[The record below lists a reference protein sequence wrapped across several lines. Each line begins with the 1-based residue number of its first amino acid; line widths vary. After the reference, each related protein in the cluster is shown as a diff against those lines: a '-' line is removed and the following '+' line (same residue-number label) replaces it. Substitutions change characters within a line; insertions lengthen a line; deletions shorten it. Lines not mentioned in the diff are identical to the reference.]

1 MLRTDDEAMKI
12 TIIYDNTV
20 WEPALTADWG
30 FACLV
35 ETAAQ
40 TLLFD
45 TGARGDI
52 LLGNMDRLGID
63 PLAIDAV
70 FISHG
75 HWDHIGGLADFLHI
89 HPIPVFLPANCPTPV
104 SAARVLS
111 VKTPT
116 EIFENVYSTGQLG
129 GLEQSL
135 VIRRKDRTVVIAG
148 CSHPGVDRILTTAS
162 RFGKASTLIGGLHD
176 FSDFPLIDRL
186 DAICPAHCTQHIDDI
201 KRRYPGKYLAAGAGR
216 VMDV

>member
-1 MLRTDDEAMKI
+1 MKI
-12 TIIYDNTV
+12 TLIYDNVV
-20 WEPALTADWG
+20 WDPTLRADWG

-35 ETAAQ
+35 ETAGR

-52 LLGNMDRLGID
+52 LLGNMERLGID
-63 PLAIDAV
+63 PVTIDAL

-75 HWDHIGGLADFLHI
+75 HWDHIGGLADFLRL
-89 HPIPVFLPANCPTPV
+89 HPAPVFVPAHCPTPGSTATV
-104 SAARVLS
+104 IT
-111 VKTPT
+111 VKDPI
-116 EIFENVYSTGQLG
+116 EISENIFSTGQLG

-135 VIRRKDRTVVIAG
+135 VIRRNDHTVVVAG
-148 CSHPGVDRILTTAS
+148 CSHPGVGRIIATAS
-162 RFGKASTLIGGLHD
+162 RFGKVNTLIGGLHG

-186 DAICPAHCTQHIDDI
+186 DAICPAHCTQHIEDI

-216 VMDV
+216 VVAV